1 MVVYCRCVEA
11 DMLMDPLLYHVTT
24 DAGAADC
31 QVVMTD
37 DADDHSD
44 CSATD
49 LPDQVSFIYSRYVTL
64 PLCIKLGERAF
75 SSGSAAL
82 ISLPADLRTLSTK
95 VLTTQ

>member
-49 LPDQVSFIYSRYVTL
+49 LPDQVSFIILTIIL
-64 PLCIKLGERAF
+64 PLFHTATVYQTWRARFLLWF
-75 SSGSAAL
+75 SG
-82 ISLPADLRTLSTK
+82 IELSTR
-95 VLTTQ
+95 